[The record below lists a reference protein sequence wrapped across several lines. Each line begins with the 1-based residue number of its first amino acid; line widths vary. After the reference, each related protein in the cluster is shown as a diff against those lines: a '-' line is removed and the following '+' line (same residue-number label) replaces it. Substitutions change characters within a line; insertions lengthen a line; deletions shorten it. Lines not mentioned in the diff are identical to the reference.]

1 MVTKKRWTDEENNI
15 LVQAIIANPHN
26 IREAC
31 RHAATKLEGRTP
43 RACIR
48 HWYKVIAPA
57 NNLTKLGV
65 SFLAVGPKT
74 IYKNRKNS
82 GSSTV
87 QPEKNT
93 LWTKIKKFI
102 GLK

>member
-1 MVTKKRWTDEENNI
+1 MTTKKRWTAEENNI
-15 LVQAIIANPHN
+15 LVQAITANPHN
-26 IREAC
+26 IQEAC
-31 RHAATKLEGRTP
+31 KYAATKLEDRTP
-43 RACIR
+43 KACAI
-48 HWYKVIAPA
+48 HWYQVIAPA
-57 NNLTKLGV
+57 NNPTKLGV

-82 GSSTV
+82 GSSIAK
-87 QPEKNT
+87 PEKNT

>member
-1 MVTKKRWTDEENNI
+1 MITRKRWTDEENNI
-15 LVQAIIANPHN
+15 LVQAIKANPHN
-26 IREAC
+26 IQEAC
-31 RHAATKLEGRTP
+31 KHAATKLGRTP
-43 RACIR
+43 RACVL
-48 HWYKVIAPA
+48 HWYEVIAPA
-57 NNLTKLGV
+57 NNPTKLGV

-82 GSSTV
+82 GSSII

>member
-1 MVTKKRWTDEENNI
+1 MITKKRWTDEENNI
-15 LVQAIIANPHN
+15 LVQAITANPHN
-26 IREAC
+26 IKKAC
-31 RHAATKLEGRTP
+31 RYTATKLKGRTP
-43 RACIR
+43 RACEL

-57 NNLTKLGV
+57 NNPTKLGV

-74 IYKNRKNS
+74 IDKNRKNS
-82 GSSTV
+82 GNSTV
-87 QPEKNT
+87 EPEKST

>member
-1 MVTKKRWTDEENNI
+1 MATKRKWTKEEEEI
-15 LVQAIIANPHN
+15 LVQAIVANPHN
-26 IREAC
+26 IKEAC
-31 RHAATKLEGRTP
+31 RYAATKLEGRTSK
-43 RACIR
+43 ACYI

-57 NNLTKLGV
+57 NNPTKLGV

-82 GSSTV
+82 GNSTA

-93 LWTKIKKFI
+93 LWARIKKLI

>member
-1 MVTKKRWTDEENNI
+1 MVTRKRWTIKENNI
-15 LVQAIIANPHN
+15 LVQAITVNPHN
-26 IREAC
+26 IKEAC
-31 RHAATKLEGRTP
+31 RYAATKLEGRTSK
-43 RACIR
+43 ACEL
-48 HWYKVIAPA
+48 HWYKVISPA
-57 NNLTKLGV
+57 NNPTKLSV

-74 IYKNRKNS
+74 VYKNRKNS
-82 GSSTV
+82 GNSIV